1 LAAAGASLAA
11 VFLEA
16 GMAAGDSVV
25 LRRLIGLLV
34 EPLASWDSGTEVQP
48 NLLDVS
54 GENAIYVGGLMGSF
68 PVTSDRQLGSIPLE
82 SERGVLWAF

>member
-1 LAAAGASLAA
+1 
-11 VFLEA
+11 
-16 GMAAGDSVV
+16 MAAGDSVV

-82 SERGVLWAF
+82 SERGVLWAFYIVHRWILRCIIF

>member
-1 LAAAGASLAA
+1 
-11 VFLEA
+11 
-16 GMAAGDSVV
+16 MATGDSVV

-34 EPLASWDSGTEVQP
+34 EPLASWDSATEVQP

-54 GENAIYVGGLMGSF
+54 GEYVIDVGGLMGSF

-82 SERGVLWAF
+82 SERGVLWAFYIVHRWILRCIIF